1 MQLESSVT
9 LFDDTKVET
18 RFAELQITADGIT
31 SEVSKKVGNDEII
44 SRINQSAE
52 AVTINANKVNIEG
65 AAIFSSGRL
74 SQSSLDGAYDASG
87 SATGAV
93 DNLKSDMSSGSGTTV
108 INGGHIATGTL
119 SASAVNANSGTFN
132 TANIPNLSASKITSD
147 TLDAA
152 RIGTGSLAIGKL
164 DSSAQATINSAG
176 TKATNYITDIGND
189 GIRVHDAHTSNNS
202 IVINSGGMEVFRG
215 GQSDAYSVAKYGSS
229 ARIGKTNDT
238 NVAITAASTDSGIK
252 MNVKNKA
259 GTSSVR
265 IADIGFDNTQGY
277 EDDKNFPKGAWF
289 TLGDRGGTAA
299 QRGYYSLVSGFNN
312 IASHNASVSF
322 GINNRVYAPCGLAV
336 GIENEVG
343 DSSKT
348 SRNSYTDTN
357 IGNCSA
363 AIGYGLKTGTGTN
376 QLVCGEYN
384 QTLANGAPF
393 VVGIGYNNS
402 NRRNGFVVNGNG
414 DAILYGT
421 LTQGSD
427 RRLKEHIDYLGDEAV
442 EFIDGLKPAHYFK
455 DGEKQNVSRNLKGQ
469 TNELRNKGKNNTC
482 GSNVP

>member
-93 DNLKSDMSSGSGTTV
+93 DNLKSDLSSSSGTTV
-108 INGGHIATGTL
+108 IDGGHI
-119 SASAVNANSGTFN
+119 SAGSISIARLPA
-132 TANIPNLSASKITSD
+132 
-147 TLDAA
+147 AA
-152 RIGTGSLAIGKL
+152 RNDT
-164 DSSAQATINSAG
+164 
-176 TKATNYITDIGND
+176 YITDIGSD
-189 GIRVHDAHTSNNS
+189 GIRVHDSHTSNNA
-202 IVINSGGMEVFRG
+202 IVIDSEGMEVFKG
-215 GQSDAYSVAKYGSS
+215 GQTDAYSVAKYGSS

-252 MNVKNKA
+252 MNVKNRS

-265 IADIGFDNTQGY
+265 IADIGFDSTQGY

-322 GINNRVYAPCGLAV
+322 GINNKVYAPCGLAV
-336 GIENEVG
+336 GMENEVG

-348 SRNSYTDTN
+348 SQNSYTDTS
-357 IGNCSA
+357 IGNCTA

-455 DGEKQNVSRNLKGQ
+455 DGEKHVGFYAQDVAEVDRWDCMTGESGGYMTLGYTELIAPLVAYVQKLEKRIEELER
-469 TNELRNKGKNNTC
+469 TNK
-482 GSNVP
+482 